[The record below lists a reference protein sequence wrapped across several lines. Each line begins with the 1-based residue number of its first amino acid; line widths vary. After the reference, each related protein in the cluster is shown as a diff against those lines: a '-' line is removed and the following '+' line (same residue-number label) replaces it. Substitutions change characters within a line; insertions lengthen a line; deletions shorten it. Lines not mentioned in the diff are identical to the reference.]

1 MCASRRHAEAQLPS
15 GDGASFSNPENE
27 IPSGHHRGNFSTADF
42 NVYWSIVMMETVRN
56 SNRSPRLTESLPK
69 PTPLSPAE
77 FQAVA
82 ELAGGGPSTEMSGT
96 TADQNTIF
104 TGSDRFSLQV
114 FLNLLRS
121 SRVEAKNPDV
131 EVAMRGKK
139 RLVML
144 ISYLVGFLDARGLTE
159 NAAINSGFDLLIS
172 SNVKP
177 DMNLLLDDL
186 EAVLVKAV
194 TEETRSGVTSV
205 LHGVADLGK
214 RVGGSMVGAGIL
226 AEVGA
231 MLL

>member
-1 MCASRRHAEAQLPS
+1 
-15 GDGASFSNPENE
+15 
-27 IPSGHHRGNFSTADF
+27 
-42 NVYWSIVMMETVRN
+42 METVRN